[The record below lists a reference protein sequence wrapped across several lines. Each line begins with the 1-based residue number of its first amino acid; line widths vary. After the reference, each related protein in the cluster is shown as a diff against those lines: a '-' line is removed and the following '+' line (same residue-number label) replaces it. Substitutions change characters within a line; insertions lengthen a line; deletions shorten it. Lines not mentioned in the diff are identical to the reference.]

1 MSDNYLKRQIGDQ
14 YAAGIF
20 KSFKDDVYEIAIEG
34 YYKFVK
40 NVVQYKDGATLLLN
54 PYIETGLLNAQNRA
68 YGVEFSLSR
77 NIGILTGQL
86 NYTYSRTEVQVV
98 TPFPVETVN
107 NGQYYPADADRPH
120 NLALLA
126 KIKLGK
132 GWSFNTNFI
141 YTSGRPATYPDGFYA
156 FNGSLITNYSQRNL
170 DRLPAYHR
178 LDIGFVYITR
188 RSAEQKKYSVWNI
201 SFYNVYMRDNAYS
214 IYFNKANNG
223 LKAYQLSVLGGII
236 PSLTWNFYF

>member
-1 MSDNYLKRQIGDQ
+1 MNMDPGK
-14 YAAGIF
+14 
-20 KSFKDDVYEIAIEG
+20 
-34 YYKFVK
+34 
-40 NVVQYKDGATLLLN
+40 
-54 PYIETGLLNAQNRA
+54 
-68 YGVEFSLSR
+68 
-77 NIGILTGQL
+77 
-86 NYTYSRTEVQVV
+86 
-98 TPFPVETVN
+98 PF
-107 NGQYYPADADRPH
+107 A
-120 NLALLA
+120 
-126 KIKLGK
+126 
-132 GWSFNTNFI
+132 
-141 YTSGRPATYPDGFYA
+141 YPDGFYA